1 MEKRIRSMTGF
12 GKAYY
17 RDDKLKLIV
26 LIRSVN
32 GKGLEINFRL
42 PKELS
47 IYEKELRTIIKDK
60 VYRGNISVS
69 VSLDLYKVKP
79 AVKIS
84 DLTDIVDEIIA
95 STKRLGLS
103 ISDDYI
109 LQLAFKFY
117 NPLQSE
123 DTYFE
128 SEEFKEVFFGVF
140 NKALED
146 FLKSKY
152 EEGQNL
158 LKDIETQLKTLKELL
173 KKVEQKRGEL
183 TKKAKERLLTRA
195 KELLGDFCQD
205 VTKNSLVSQELKLLL
220 EKIDINEEIKRLKSH
235 IQLFEEE
242 LKKGAPI
249 GKKLE
254 FITQEMLREV
264 NTAGNKLPDLFPLNV
279 EMKTAI
285 DKLKQ
290 QVVNIE

>member
-1 MEKRIRSMTGF
+1 MTGF

-17 RDDKLKLIV
+17 RDENLKLVI

-42 PKELS
+42 PKEIA
-47 IYEKELRTIIKDK
+47 IYEKELRKILKSK
-60 VYRGNISVS
+60 LYRGNVSVS
-69 VSLDLYKVKP
+69 ISLDLYKVKP
-79 AVKIS
+79 SVKIS

-95 STKRLGLS
+95 STRKLGLS

-117 NPLQSE
+117 NPLQEE
-123 DTYFE
+123 DAYFE
-128 SEEFKEVFFGVF
+128 SDEFKTILFGIF
-140 NKALED
+140 DKALID
-146 FLKSKY
+146 FLKNKY

-158 LKDIETQLKTLKELL
+158 LKDIRAQLETLKGLL
-173 KKVEQKRGEL
+173 KEVEQKRDLL
-183 TKKAKERLLTRA
+183 TKKAEEKLLNKA
-195 KELLGDFCQD
+195 KNLLKDFCED
-205 VTKNSLVSQELKLLL
+205 VTKHGLVSQELKLLL
-220 EKIDINEEIKRLKSH
+220 EKIDINEEMERLKSH

-264 NTAGNKLPDLFPLNV
+264 NTMGNKLPDLFPLNV

-285 DKLKQ
+285 DKIKQ
-290 QVVNIE
+290 QVANIE